1 MLIERKSPY
10 NDAINWLEINVTE
23 EQLQDWKDGA
33 LIQDAMPDITADERE
48 FIMTGMTSEDWVAVF
63 GVDD

>member
-63 GVDD
+63 GQGT